1 MNNTLTNVNNSGI
14 PAEILE
20 LLGPPPTITAAEHKI
35 YTAILQS
42 FAQLVQPRDLIEWML
57 VRDLADAQLE
67 VQRYAQLEANII
79 RQARRDRL
87 GAFTQQVR
95 ADLSMISE
103 QERKETQAQ
112 LEHEISQLKGSPQ
125 EIEAGKARLKGEY
138 QKLFDIKVSDFDHQL
153 QRRVKELEQ
162 RLASGDEDAAL
173 LARWIEPHERMVR
186 LKAAARMQFDRALE
200 ALDDYRSGL
209 GESLR
214 MTAEVIDGEF
224 EEAASSQV
232 PAVQSPPLGVTA
244 KSP

>member
-1 MNNTLTNVNNSGI
+1 MNSTLTTINNSGI

-67 VQRYAQLEANII
+67 VQRYAQLAANII
-79 RQARRDRL
+79 RHARRDRL
-87 GAFTQQVR
+87 GAFTQQVTV
-95 ADLSMISE
+95 DLSRTSE
-103 QERKETQAQ
+103 QERKEAQAQ
-112 LEHEISQLKGSPQ
+112 FEHEISQLKGSPQ
-125 EIEAGKARLKGEY
+125 EIEAGKVRLKDAY
-138 QKLFDIKVSDFDHQL
+138 KKLLDTKVSDIDHQW
-153 QRRVKELEQ
+153 QRRVKEFEQ
-162 RLASGDEDAAL
+162 RLASGAEDAAL
-173 LARWIEPHERMVR
+173 LARWIVPYEGMVR
-186 LKAAARMQFDRALE
+186 LKAAARMQFDKAVE
-200 ALDDYRSGL
+200 AIDDYRRGL
-209 GESLR
+209 GGRLR
-214 MTAEVIDGEF
+214 TAAEVIDGEF